1 MDNVKDEKLENI
13 KLENNLEITDY
24 DDLTD
29 DMFEVV
35 EYNEDNSEKVTY
47 TNYSYWKSTFRTFS
61 KNKAIMILSVVLG
74 LVILFAF
81 IQPLLPNQKSA
92 TESIIDPS
100 TNQYYYNE
108 PPGDVFFLGSNS
120 IGQDMWARLWA
131 GTRVSLILG
140 ISVALTQAILG
151 IVMGTIWG
159 YFRKTEWFFTGLY
172 NIVDNIP
179 QTIILVL
186 LSYILRPSLST
197 MLFAM
202 CVTSWLQ
209 MARYVR
215 NQVIIIRDRE
225 YNLASRCL
233 GTSPFRIVVKNIL
246 PYLVSIVAL
255 RMALAIP
262 AAIGNEVFLTY
273 IGIGLPVTTPSLGN
287 LINEGRGLILSPTLR
302 YQLTYPAILVS
313 FISMSFYII
322 GNAFSDASDPK
333 NHI

>member
-1 MDNVKDEKLENI
+1 MEKEI
-13 KLENNLEITDY
+13 NNTYEEIF
-24 DDLTD
+24 DDSL
-29 DMFEVV
+29 FEIL
-35 EYNEDNSEKVTY
+35 EYNELESERVEFD
-47 TNYSYWKSTFRTFS
+47 NYSYWKSTFRTFA
-61 KNKAIMILSVVLG
+61 KNKFAIVLLILLSSV
-74 LVILFAF
+74 IIFAF
-81 IQPLLPNQKSA
+81 IQPYLPNQKLA
-92 TESIIDPS
+92 TESILNPA

-140 ISVALTQAILG
+140 LSVAITQAVLG
-151 IVMGTIWG
+151 IIIGTLWG
-159 YFRKTEWFFTGLY
+159 YFKGSEWFFTGIY
-172 NIVDNIP
+172 NIVDNVP

-186 LSYILRPSLST
+186 LSYILRPSLGT
-197 MLFAM
+197 MVFAM

-215 NQVIIIRDRE
+215 NQVVIIRDRE

-233 GTSPFRIVVKNIL
+233 GTTPTRILIKNIM

-262 AAIGNEVFLTY
+262 AAISNEVFLTY
-273 IGIGLPVTTPSLGN
+273 IGIGLPVSMPSLGN
-287 LINEGRGLILSPTLR
+287 LINEGRGLIMSPTLR

-313 FISMSFYII
+313 FISMAFYVL

>member
-1 MDNVKDEKLENI
+1 MSDLQNKIDAIEFDESLFQLAEF
-13 KLENNLEITDY
+13 NNDE
-24 DDLTD
+24 
-29 DMFEVV
+29 
-35 EYNEDNSEKVTY
+35 SEKISY
-47 TNYSYWKSTFRTFS
+47 SNYSYWRSTFKTFAS
-61 KNKAIMILSVVLG
+61 NKFTIALLVALFVVISYAI
-74 LVILFAF
+74 
-81 IQPLLPNQKSA
+81 IQPYLPNQKVA
-92 TESIIDPS
+92 TESIINPA
-100 TNQYYYNE
+100 TNQYYINE
-108 PPGDVFFLGSNS
+108 PPGDEFFIGSNS

-140 ISVALTQAILG
+140 VSVAITQAVLG
-151 IVMGTIWG
+151 IVVGTIWG
-159 YFRKTEWFFTGLY
+159 YFRKTEWLFTGIY

-186 LSYILRPSLST
+186 LSYILKPSLQT

-215 NQVIIIRDRE
+215 NQVVIIRDRE

-233 GTSPFRIVVKNIL
+233 GTTPARLVVKNIL

-262 AAIGNEVFLTY
+262 FAIGNEVFLTY
-273 IGIGLPVTTPSLGN
+273 IGLGLPVSIPSLGN
-287 LINEGRGLILSPTLR
+287 LINEGRGLIMSDSLR
-302 YQLTYPAILVS
+302 YQLTYPAIVVS
-313 FISMSFYII
+313 FISMAFYIL

-333 NHI
+333 NHM

>member
-1 MDNVKDEKLENI
+1 MSDLQ
-13 KLENNLEITDY
+13 NNLNGLDDSLFELADFNSDESERITY
-24 DDLTD
+24 
-29 DMFEVV
+29 
-35 EYNEDNSEKVTY
+35 S
-47 TNYSYWKSTFRTFS
+47 NYSYWKSTYKTFA
-61 KNKAIMILSVVLG
+61 KNKFTMALLVVLFC
-74 LVILFAF
+74 VIVYAF
-81 IQPLLPNQKSA
+81 IQPYLPNQKIA
-92 TESIIDPS
+92 TESILNPT
-100 TNQYYYNE
+100 TNQYYVNE
-108 PPGDVFFLGSNS
+108 PPGDIFLIGSNS

-140 ISVALTQAILG
+140 VSVAVTQAVLG
-151 IVMGTIWG
+151 IFIGTIWG
-159 YFRKTEWFFTGLY
+159 YFRKTEWIFTGIY

-186 LSYILRPSLST
+186 LSYILKPSLKT

-215 NQVIIIRDRE
+215 TQVVIIRDRE

-233 GTSPFRIVVKNIL
+233 GTTPTRILVKNIL

-262 AAIGNEVFLTY
+262 LAIGNEVFLTY
-273 IGIGLPVTTPSLGN
+273 IGLGLPISIPSLGN
-287 LINEGRGLILSPTLR
+287 LINEGRGLIMSEALR
-302 YQLTYPAILVS
+302 YQLTYPAIVVS
-313 FISMSFYII
+313 FISMAFYIL

-333 NHI
+333 NHM

>member
-1 MDNVKDEKLENI
+1 MSDLQNTLNQQIDLLDDSLFEIAEFNNDE
-13 KLENNLEITDY
+13 
-24 DDLTD
+24 
-29 DMFEVV
+29 
-35 EYNEDNSEKVTY
+35 SEKVTY
-47 TNYSYWKSTFRTFS
+47 SNYSYWKSTFKTFARS
-61 KNKAIMILSVVLG
+61 KVTMALLVMLG
-74 LVILFAF
+74 IVIVYAF
-81 IQPLLPNQKSA
+81 IQPYLPNQKLA
-92 TESIIDPS
+92 TESILNPS
-100 TNQYYYNE
+100 TNQYYVNE
-108 PPGDVFFLGSNS
+108 PPGDIFFIGSNS

-140 ISVALTQAILG
+140 VSVAITQAILG
-151 IVMGTIWG
+151 ITVGTIWG
-159 YFRKTEWFFTGLY
+159 YFRKSEWFFTGLY

-186 LSYILRPSLST
+186 LSYILKPSLKT

-215 NQVIIIRDRE
+215 NQVVIIRDRE

-233 GTSPFRIVVKNIL
+233 GTSPFRILIKNIL

-262 AAIGNEVFLTY
+262 LAIGNEVFLTY
-273 IGIGLPVTTPSLGN
+273 IGLGLPVSIPSLGN
-287 LINEGRGLILSPTLR
+287 LINEGRGLIMSEALR
-302 YQLTYPAILVS
+302 YQLTYPAIVVS
-313 FISMSFYII
+313 FISMAFYIL

-333 NHI
+333 NHM

>member
-1 MDNVKDEKLENI
+1 MSELQ
-13 KLENNLEITDY
+13 NNLDALDESLFEI
-24 DDLTD
+24 
-29 DMFEVV
+29 V
-35 EYNEDNSEKVTY
+35 EFNNEESEKITY
-47 TNYSYWKSTFRTFS
+47 SDYSYWKSTFKTFAN
-61 KNKAIMILSVVLG
+61 NKFTIALLVALC
-74 LVILFAF
+74 LVITYAF
-81 IQPLLPNQKSA
+81 IQPYLPNQKVA
-92 TESIIDPS
+92 TESILNPE
-100 TNQYYYNE
+100 TNQYYVNE
-108 PPGDVFFLGSNS
+108 PPGDVFFIGSNS

-140 ISVALTQAILG
+140 VSVAITQAVLG
-151 IVMGTIWG
+151 ICIGTIWG
-159 YFRKTEWFFTGLY
+159 YFRKTEWIFTGIY
-172 NIVDNIP
+172 NIFDNIP

-186 LSYILRPSLST
+186 LSYIMKPSLKT

-215 NQVIIIRDRE
+215 NQVVIIRDRE

-233 GTSPFRIVVKNIL
+233 GSSPSRILTKNIL

-262 AAIGNEVFLTY
+262 LAIGNEVFLTY
-273 IGIGLPVTTPSLGN
+273 IGLGLPISIPSLGN
-287 LINEGRGLILSPTLR
+287 LINEGRGLIMSDALR
-302 YQLTYPAILVS
+302 YQLTYPAIVVS
-313 FISMSFYII
+313 FISMAFYIL

>member
-1 MDNVKDEKLENI
+1 MSELQNTLNNQNLDLLDDSLFEIAEFNNDE
-13 KLENNLEITDY
+13 
-24 DDLTD
+24 
-29 DMFEVV
+29 
-35 EYNEDNSEKVTY
+35 SEKVAY
-47 TNYSYWKSTFRTFS
+47 SNYSYWKSTFKTFAQ
-61 KNKAIMILSVVLG
+61 NKAVMVLLVALCVV
-74 LVILFAF
+74 IIYAF
-81 IQPLLPNQKSA
+81 IQPYLPNQKVA
-92 TESIIDPS
+92 TESILNPE
-100 TNQYYYNE
+100 TNQYYVNE
-108 PPGDVFFLGSNS
+108 PPGDVFFIGSNS

-140 ISVALTQAILG
+140 ISVALTQAFLG
-151 IVMGTIWG
+151 ITIGTVWG

-172 NIVDNIP
+172 NIVDNVP

-186 LSYILRPSLST
+186 LSYILKPSLQT

-215 NQVIIIRDRE
+215 NQVVIIRDRE

-233 GTSPFRIVVKNIL
+233 GTSPFRILTKNIL

-262 AAIGNEVFLTY
+262 LAIGNEVFLTY
-273 IGIGLPVTTPSLGN
+273 IGLGLPVSIPSLGN
-287 LINEGRGLILSPTLR
+287 LINEGRGLIMSENLR
-302 YQLTYPAILVS
+302 YQLTYPAIAVS
-313 FISMSFYII
+313 FISMAFYII